1 MSPCINV
8 ADTYTPTK
16 RGLIR
21 DVAKTYDIL
30 GWIAPTV
37 LAMKI
42 LYQSLWKT
50 GHDWD
55 EGVPSSLADQHAQ
68 WRLELPLLKNR
79 TVPRCYK
86 LPHQTALTTQ
96 LHAFS
101 DASMKAYGA
110 VVYCRTT
117 YRDHAPLITLITA
130 KTKVAKI
137 DPPTV
142 PRLELCGAVLLVKLL
157 TATAKVLGVPPEH
170 WHAWSDSSIVLA
182 WLDGQPRQFN
192 QYVFNRVSFI
202 LQATSPQHWRH
213 VPTAENPADC
223 ASTGIMPGEL
233 LQHTLWWNGL
243 TWLHQDPYPEPP
255 QPPRRTVE
263 PLEMRAIHIVV
274 PSHTLVDRI
283 QGLSSNYHTTLAIT
297 AWCLRF
303 VDRLLHGRP
312 QPDLRTRQLTGT
324 DITRARDWIL
334 KENQTRNFPK
344 EKRALER
351 RLDIPPTSRLKALNP
366 LLDSTHLL
374 RVGGRLANS
383 SLTSSQQHP
392 IIGDSKD
399 TIIIQCFEHI
409 HVSLC
414 HCGPSLLLGYTGAHL
429 HILGARRL
437 SRKICSQCKTC
448 RRVAPKWT
456 TQLMGELPAQR
467 IQPAEAFT
475 HTGMDFAEPFHIK
488 MGYVRRPVQLEAHIC
503 IFVCLTFKAVHL
515 EVVSDQTTKAFQVC
529 LQRFISRRNCPQHL
543 YSDNGP
549 NFIGAKNELKRLYAW
564 LRSSTTDED
573 IQHYLLSRHG
583 VTWHNSPP
591 AAPHFGG
598 LWESAVCS
606 MKKHLKRVM
615 GKTLYTFEELTTIS
629 CQVEAC
635 LNSRPLLPLTSH
647 SQDGL
652 TTLTASHFLLYN
664 NPSSYP
670 EDPRIPENPDLLKRW
685 KHCQAVVQHFWQRWS
700 REYLST
706 SNPGPNGNTSL
717 PI

>member
-1 MSPCINV
+1 
-8 ADTYTPTK
+8 
-16 RGLIR
+16 
-21 DVAKTYDIL
+21 
-30 GWIAPTV
+30 
-37 LAMKI
+37 
-42 LYQSLWKT
+42 
-50 GHDWD
+50 
-55 EGVPSSLADQHAQ
+55 
-68 WRLELPLLKNR
+68 
-79 TVPRCYK
+79 
-86 LPHQTALTTQ
+86 
-96 LHAFS
+96 
-101 DASMKAYGA
+101 
-110 VVYCRTT
+110 
-117 YRDHAPLITLITA
+117 
-130 KTKVAKI
+130 
-137 DPPTV
+137 
-142 PRLELCGAVLLVKLL
+142 
-157 TATAKVLGVPPEH
+157 
-170 WHAWSDSSIVLA
+170 
-182 WLDGQPRQFN
+182 
-192 QYVFNRVSFI
+192 
-202 LQATSPQHWRH
+202 
-213 VPTAENPADC
+213 
-223 ASTGIMPGEL
+223 MPGEL

-334 KENQTRNFPK
+334 RENQTRNFPK

-351 RLDIPPTSRLKALNP
+351 GLAIPPTSRLKALNP

-374 RVGGRLANS
+374 RVGGRPVNS
-383 SLTSSQQHP
+383 SLTSSQQHL

-399 TIIIQCFEHI
+399 TLIIKWFEHI

-414 HCGPSLLLGYTGAHL
+414 HCGPSLLLEYSGAHL

-437 SRKICSQCKTC
+437 SRKICSHCKTC

-456 TQLMGELPAQR
+456 TQLMGDLPAQR
-467 IQPAEAFT
+467 VQPAKAFT

-488 MGYVRRPVQLEAHIC
+488 MGYVRKPVQLDAHIC
-503 IFVCLTFKAVHL
+503 IFVCLTYKAVHL
-515 EVVSDQTTKAFQVC
+515 EVVSDQTTKAFQAC
-529 LQRFISRRNCPQHL
+529 LQSRRNCPQHL

-549 NFIGAKNELKRLYAW
+549 NFTGAKNELKRLYAW
-564 LRSSTTDED
+564 LRSSTTDEA
-573 IQHYLLSRHG
+573 IQHYLLSHHG

-598 LWESAVCS
+598 LWESAVRS

-615 GKTLYTFEELTTIS
+615 GTTLYTFEELTTIS

-647 SQDGL
+647 NQDGL

-706 SNPGPNGNTSL
+706 LQSRTKWQHKSPNLMEGDIVILRHEKTFSCHWPLARVTAVFPGQDGLVRLAMVKTATGHFKRPVVKLSLLHRPDQPTQPLPPGECSDNIPTSAQQATDT
-717 PI
+717 